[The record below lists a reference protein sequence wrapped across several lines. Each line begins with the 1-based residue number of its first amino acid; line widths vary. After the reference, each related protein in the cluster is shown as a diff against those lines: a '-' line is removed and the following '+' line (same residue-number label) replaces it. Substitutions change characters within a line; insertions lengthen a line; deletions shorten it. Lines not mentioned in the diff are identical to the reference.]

1 MIALPQKRTPAESVL
16 AAMQELRQHDAQWQQ
31 GKTWSYVYDAGDD
44 VTDLL
49 SQAYSLFISENGFS
63 PMAFPSL
70 RKFETEVVSMTSSL
84 LGGDDETVGNMTS
97 GGTESI
103 LLAVK
108 TARDWARANRP
119 SVAVPEMVLPL
130 TAHPAFEKAAQ
141 YFSVKSVRTPVGEDF
156 RADVE
161 AVGAAISPNTILLV
175 GSAPSYPHGVID
187 PIEELARL
195 AQDNALLFHVDAC
208 VGGLMLP
215 FVRRLGY
222 DLPSFDLGVPGVA
235 SLSADLHKYGYAAK
249 GASVILYKSKSHRRH
264 QFSVYTDWPGG
275 IYLSPT
281 MLGTR
286 PGGAIAAAW
295 AVMKYLGEEGYLA
308 LADSVMK
315 ATTKLRDGIDSI
327 EGLQVLGNPAMSV
340 LAIGSEELDIYEV
353 GDELTLRGWYLDRQQ
368 FPASL
373 HLTVTPTHAQVID
386 RFLEDLRQAASA
398 ASRLSAGRLARSL
411 AVGLTRTA
419 VDVLPAKV
427 VSSLATRSASALGLG
442 EADVPARSAAI
453 YGMMATLPNRG
464 DVDELVLDLLEQ
476 LSRPQEEP
484 SSPEGSGIE

>member
-1 MIALPQKRTPAESVL
+1 MIALPPKRTPAESVL
-16 AAMQELRQHDAQWQQ
+16 ATMQELRQHDAQWQQ
-31 GKTWSYVYDAGDD
+31 GKTWSYVYHAGDD
-44 VTDLL
+44 VAGLL
-49 SQAYSLFISENGFS
+49 GQAYSLFISENGFS

-108 TARDWARANRP
+108 SARDWARAKRP
-119 SVAVPEMVLPL
+119 SVTAPEMVLPL

-141 YFSVKSVRTPVGEDF
+141 YFCVKSVRTPVGEDF

-161 AVGAAISPNTILLV
+161 AVGAALSPNTILLV

-195 AQDNALLFHVDAC
+195 AQNHEVLFHVDAC

-222 DLPSFDLGVPGVA
+222 DLPDFDLGVPGVT

-249 GASVILYKSKSHRRH
+249 GSSVILYKSKIHRRH

-295 AVMKYLGEEGYLA
+295 AVMNYLGEEGYLA
-308 LADSVMK
+308 LADGVMK
-315 ATTKLRDGIDSI
+315 STTQIRDGIDSI

-353 GDELTLRGWYLDRQQ
+353 GDELTLQGWHLDRQQ
-368 FPASL
+368 YPASL
-373 HLTVTPTHAQVID
+373 HLTVIPTHAQVID

-398 ASRLSAGRLARSL
+398 ASRLSAGRLGRSL

-427 VSSLATRSASALGLG
+427 VSSIASRSASALGLG
-442 EADVPARSAAI
+442 EAQVPARSAAI
-453 YGMMATLPNRG
+453 YGMMAALPNRG
-464 DVDELVLDLLEQ
+464 DVEELVLDLLEQ
-476 LSRPQEEP
+476 ISRPQEEP
-484 SSPEGSGIE
+484 PSPEISGIE

>member
-1 MIALPQKRTPAESVL
+1 MIALPHNGTPAESVL
-16 AAMQELRQHDAQWQQ
+16 ASMQDLRKDDAGWQE
-31 GKTWSYVYDAGDD
+31 GKTWCYVYDAGNE

-49 SQAYSLFISENGFS
+49 RKAYSLFISENGFS

-70 RKFETEVVSMTSSL
+70 RKFETDVVSMTAGL
-84 LGGDDETVGNMTS
+84 LGGDEETVGNMTS

-108 TARDWARANRP
+108 TARDWARANRR
-119 SVAVPEMVLPL
+119 SVSAPEMVLPQ

-141 YFSVKSVRTPVGEDF
+141 YLSVKSVRTPVGEDF
-156 RADVE
+156 RADLA
-161 AVGAAISPNTILLV
+161 AVGAAITRNTILLV
-175 GSAPSYPHGVID
+175 GSAPSYAHGVID
-187 PIEELARL
+187 PIEEMAQL
-195 AQDNALLFHVDAC
+195 AQENALLFHVDAC
-208 VGGLMLP
+208 VGGFMLP

-222 DLPSFDLGVPGVA
+222 DVPRFDLGVPGVT

-249 GASVILYKSKSHRRH
+249 GASVILHKSKGHRRH

-295 AVMKYLGEEGYLA
+295 AVMNCLGEEGYLA
-308 LADSVMK
+308 LADTVMK
-315 ATTKLRDGIDSI
+315 ATVKLRDGIGSI
-327 EGLQVLGNPAMSV
+327 EGLRILGDPAMSV

-353 GDELTLRGWYLDRQQ
+353 GDELTLRGWYVDRQH

-373 HLTVTPTHAQVID
+373 HLTVTPNNAKVTD
-386 RFLEDLRQAASA
+386 RFLEDLRQAASE

-411 AVGLTRTA
+411 AVGLTRAA
-419 VDVLPAKV
+419 VDVLPANV
-427 VSSLATRSASALGLG
+427 VSSLTSRSSSVLGLG
-442 EADVPARSAAI
+442 EAKVPQRSAAI

-464 DVDELVLDLLEQ
+464 DVDELVLDLLDQ
-476 LSRPQEEP
+476 LSRPQDTSQHRED
-484 SSPEGSGIE
+484 GSIE